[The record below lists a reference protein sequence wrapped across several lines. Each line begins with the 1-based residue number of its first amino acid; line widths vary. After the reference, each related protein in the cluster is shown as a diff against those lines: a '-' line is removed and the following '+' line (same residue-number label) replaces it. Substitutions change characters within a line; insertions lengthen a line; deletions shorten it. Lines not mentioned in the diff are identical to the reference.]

1 MKKSI
6 YLLSLSLIMESCM
19 MLGMGGMGG
28 MNHKQDHSAM
38 NSVKQSMDSTI
49 ARKSIID
56 LKSIDKNNDGKVY
69 QCPMEANVLSDEK
82 GECPVCGMDIKEV
95 TVEKAKE
102 KLLKR
107 GFKVSETELKE
118 NPGTINK
125 SAETKVS
132 IWNQVCPVT
141 GEDVDSDT
149 PTVVYQGKTIGFCCS
164 GCIKKFQKD
173 PAKYMK
179 NLSEDGSKF
188 VGK

>member
-1 MKKSI
+1 MLHKSNITKLFIIVALLISTAIFAQDKSMQMNMKGMKSA
-6 YLLSLSLIMESCM
+6 
-19 MLGMGGMGG
+19 
-28 MNHKQDHSAM
+28 KQTA
-38 NSVKQSMDSTI
+38 DSSI
-49 ARKSIID
+49 VRKGVID

-82 GECPVCGMDIKEV
+82 GECPLCGMDIREV

-102 KLLKR
+102 RLIKR
-107 GFKVSETELKE
+107 GFKVSETELKAVNE
-118 NPGTINK
+118 KKNNA
-125 SAETKVS
+125 SETKLA

-173 PAKYMK
+173 PEKYMK

>member
-1 MKKSI
+1 MLHKSNLTKLFIIVALLIASTTFAQNKSMHMNMKSMKA
-6 YLLSLSLIMESCM
+6 
-19 MLGMGGMGG
+19 
-28 MNHKQDHSAM
+28 D
-38 NSVKQSMDSTI
+38 KQSADTNI
-49 ARKSIID
+49 VRKGVID
-56 LKSIDKNNDGKVY
+56 LKSIDKNNDSKVF

-82 GECPVCGMDIKEV
+82 GECPLCGMDIREV

-107 GFKVSETELKE
+107 GFKVSETEIKE
-118 NPGTINK
+118 NSGAENK
-125 SAETKVS
+125 STEAKVS

-149 PTVVYQGKTIGFCCS
+149 PTEVYQGKTIGFCCS

-179 NLSEDGSKF
+179 SLSEDGSKF